1 MFITV
6 HAAAATILTKSIP
19 NPFLAFL
26 IGVLSHFVLD
36 VIPHGDSRMGQR
48 FWGHK
53 LKFLQ
58 EKGEL
63 KLMALYGSLD
73 GVVLAFLLMFL
84 FRNFEFTRADNV
96 IWGIVGSILPD
107 ITVAIYK
114 LKNFK
119 VIKWFFNFHNKNHN
133 LLVNK
138 INFDFPLQYG
148 VLMQAIVLAALT
160 WTIYLIA

>member
-6 HAAAATILTKSIP
+6 HAAAAVIIGKSIP

-26 IGVLSHFVLD
+26 AGVLSHFILD
-36 VIPHGDSRMGQR
+36 IIPHGDSQMGKKFWGQR
-48 FWGHK
+48 

-63 KLMALYGSLD
+63 KFMAIYGSIDSLM
-73 GVVLAFLLMFL
+73 LALFLIFL
-84 FRNFEFTRADNV
+84 FKNFEFTRADNV
-96 IWGIVGSILPD
+96 IWAMVGSIIPD
-107 ITVAIYK
+107 FTVAFYK
-114 LKNFK
+114 LKEFRA
-119 VIKWFFNFHNKNHN
+119 IKWFFRLHNKNHN

-138 INFDFPLQYG
+138 IDFDLPLQYG
-148 VLMQAIVLAALT
+148 VLMQIIILTAIT